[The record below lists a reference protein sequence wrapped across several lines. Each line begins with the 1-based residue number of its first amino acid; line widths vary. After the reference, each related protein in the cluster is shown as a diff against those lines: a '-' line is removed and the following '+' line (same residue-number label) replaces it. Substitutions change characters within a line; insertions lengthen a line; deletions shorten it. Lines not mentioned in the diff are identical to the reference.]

1 MPVGQVQIREFS
13 SLSIEGDL
21 SIFLPEQMLL

>member
-13 SLSIEGDL
+13 NLRITGDL
-21 SIFLPEQMLL
+21 VVFLP

>member
-13 SLSIEGDL
+13 ILHIAGGL
-21 SIFLPEQMLL
+21 VVFLPKQMLL

>member
-13 SLSIEGDL
+13 SLRITGDL
-21 SIFLPEQMLL
+21 VVFLPKQMLL

>member
-13 SLSIEGDL
+13 SLRITGDL
-21 SIFLPEQMLL
+21 VVFLP

>member
-13 SLSIEGDL
+13 NLRITGDL
-21 SIFLPEQMLL
+21 VVFLPEQMLL